1 MCIMVETMP
10 QPRQATRSSSNLR
23 PPADPL
29 ELAELRL
36 SSGYLLAR
44 LGAESRSLWARM
56 LAARRLTPHQ
66 FGMLMALA
74 QVGESHQR
82 RLSEI
87 VGIDPRNAVAVID
100 ALHQRRLLERSGDP
114 DDRRRHVIRIAAQG
128 RSTIDELRGAGE
140 VIEHEMLAGLDPG
153 EQAQLHALLL
163 KLFDWRTSP

>member
-1 MCIMVETMP
+1 MCIIVEAVLP
-10 QPRQATRSSSNLR
+10 PRQTTLSPANPR
-23 PPADPL
+23 PAAVPVGL
-29 ELAELRL
+29 EQLRL

-56 LAARRLTPHQ
+56 LTEHGLTPHQ

-100 ALHQRRLLERSGDP
+100 ALHQRRLLKRSTNPG
-114 DDRRRHVIRIAAQG
+114 DRRRHVITLTAKG
-128 RSTIDELRGAGE
+128 RSIVDQLRGAGD
-140 VIEHEMLAGLDPG
+140 VIEHEMLAGLSER
-153 EQAQLHALLL
+153 EQARLHALLL
-163 KLFDWRTSP
+163 KLFDSRTSP